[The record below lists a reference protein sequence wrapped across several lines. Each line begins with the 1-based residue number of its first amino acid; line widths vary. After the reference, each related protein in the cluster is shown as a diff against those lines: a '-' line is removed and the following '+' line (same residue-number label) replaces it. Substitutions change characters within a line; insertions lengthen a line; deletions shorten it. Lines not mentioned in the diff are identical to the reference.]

1 LLRDGDRM
9 SLSDALVLGGLLLV
23 LGIALSVRRTDD

>member
-1 LLRDGDRM
+1 V
-9 SLSDALVLGGLLLV
+9 SLSLTDGLLLVGLLLV